1 MAELTGGAFFDT
13 RVRDWVNFIFE
24 KDPNN
29 PSTIIVHADHLA
41 LPEGIE
47 QYSSSQE
54 SMQRNEIYNIQALLN
69 AYRMRQLCAV
79 DNLLTSSESLLH
91 AHAEL
96 FLSKGY
102 AAWNLTGKSKVDFE
116 DRLKRFTDPTLSTL
130 FMGDAPVCSTQE
142 NEILQ
147 ASELRERV
155 LELERENVN
164 FKAISEQA
172 AEEMADL
179 SEKLQQKTEQIHL
192 MEIHLNETILSA
204 LSSKQQEFEK
214 ALSEKNQELE
224 KLRGETDLI
233 VATALQEHHDSQ
245 LQTVATENSSVTA
258 LEEYSK
264 NLEKR
269 NKQLEHLLL
278 VAKDALM
285 QSKAEKSI
293 IDSPEFKSRQKASGC
308 ILQ

>member
-1 MAELTGGAFFDT
+1 MTELTGGAFFDS
-13 RVRDWVNFIFE
+13 RVRDWVDYIFE
-24 KDPNN
+24 KDPNS
-29 PSTIIVHADHLA
+29 PSTIIVHANHLA
-41 LPEGIE
+41 VPEGID
-47 QYSSSQE
+47 QYSSPQE
-54 SMQRNEIYNIQALLN
+54 SVQRNEVYNIQALLN

-102 AAWNLTGKSKVDFE
+102 AAWNLTGKSKADFE
-116 DRLKRFTDPTLSTL
+116 ERLKRFTDPTLSRL

-172 AEEMADL
+172 AEEMVDL
-179 SEKLQQKTEQIHL
+179 RDKLQEKTEQIRL
-192 MEIHLNETILSA
+192 MELHLKETIETA
-204 LSSKQQEFEK
+204 LAAKH
-214 ALSEKNQELE
+214 QELE
-224 KLRGETDLI
+224 KLRGDTDLI
-233 VATALQEHHDSQ
+233 VATALQEHQDTQ
-245 LQTVATENSSVTA
+245 LQTFSNQKTSLTT
-258 LEEYSK
+258 LEEYAKS
-264 NLEKR
+264 LERR
-269 NKQLEHLLL
+269 NKQLEHYLLL
-278 VAKDALM
+278 AKDALL

-293 IDSPEFKSRQKASGC
+293 GSNVSGNVSSEKKRVAQGC
-308 ILQ
+308 EIQ

>member
-1 MAELTGGAFFDT
+1 MTELTGGAFFDS
-13 RVRDWVNFIFE
+13 RVRDWVDYIFE
-24 KDPNN
+24 KDPNS
-29 PSTIIVHADHLA
+29 PSTIIVHANHLA
-41 LPEGIE
+41 VPEGID
-47 QYSSSQE
+47 QYSSPQE
-54 SMQRNEIYNIQALLN
+54 SVQRNEVYNIQALLN

-102 AAWNLTGKSKVDFE
+102 AAWNLTGKSKADFE
-116 DRLKRFTDPTLSTL
+116 ERLKRFTDPTLSRL

-172 AEEMADL
+172 AEEMVDL
-179 SEKLQQKTEQIHL
+179 RDKLQEKTEQIRL
-192 MEIHLNETILSA
+192 MELHLKETIETA
-204 LSSKQQEFEK
+204 LAAKH
-214 ALSEKNQELE
+214 QELE
-224 KLRGETDLI
+224 KLRGDTDLI
-233 VATALQEHHDSQ
+233 VATALQEHQDTQ
-245 LQTVATENSSVTA
+245 LQTFSNQKTSLAT
-258 LEEYSK
+258 LEEYAKS
-264 NLEKR
+264 LERR
-269 NKQLEHLLL
+269 NKQLEHYLLL
-278 VAKDALM
+278 AKDALL

-293 IDSPEFKSRQKASGC
+293 GSNVSGNVSSEKKRVAQGC
-308 ILQ
+308 EIQ

>member
-1 MAELTGGAFFDT
+1 MTELTGGAFFDS
-13 RVRDWVNFIFE
+13 RVRDWVDYIFE
-24 KDPNN
+24 KDPNS
-29 PSTIIVHADHLA
+29 PSTIIVHANHLA
-41 LPEGIE
+41 VPEGID
-47 QYSSSQE
+47 QYSSPQE
-54 SMQRNEIYNIQALLN
+54 SVQRNEVYNIQALLN

-102 AAWNLTGKSKVDFE
+102 AAWNLTGKSKADFE
-116 DRLKRFTDPTLSTL
+116 ERLKRFTDPTLSRL

-172 AEEMADL
+172 AEEMVDL
-179 SEKLQQKTEQIHL
+179 RDKLQEKTEQIRL
-192 MEIHLNETILSA
+192 MELHLKETIETA
-204 LSSKQQEFEK
+204 LAAKH
-214 ALSEKNQELE
+214 QELE
-224 KLRGETDLI
+224 KLRGDTDLI
-233 VATALQEHHDSQ
+233 VATALQEHQDTQ
-245 LQTVATENSSVTA
+245 LQTFSNQKTSLAT
-258 LEEYSK
+258 LEEYAKS
-264 NLEKR
+264 LERR
-269 NKQLEHLLL
+269 NKQLEHYLLL
-278 VAKDALM
+278 AKDALL

-293 IDSPEFKSRQKASGC
+293 GSNVSIGNVSSEKKRVKQGC
-308 ILQ
+308 EIQ